1 MNASI
6 IVMIMR
12 AIFCDPDLRAW
23 LEKQAQA
30 TDTPIDNLAVKIVYL
45 LLTCDDKK

>member
-6 IVMIMR
+6 IVMILR
-12 AIFCDPDLRAW
+12 AVFCDPDLRAW

-30 TDTPIDNLAVKIVYL
+30 TDTPIDNLAVKIVYM
-45 LLTCDDKK
+45 LLTCNEER